1 MKRTLVLAALVAS
14 FILATAPAFGQEEG
28 EDRIQEQG
36 GTAYVPGEVV
46 VAEEGGDYAV
56 REVGAETLG
65 AIKEK
70 AEEIEAEKDV
80 RTAGPNYAYEP
91 SFVPNDPL
99 FERQYNLFRMRSRG
113 AWEYSRGGGVT
124 IGFVD
129 TGYSRTHPE
138 LGAKVRG
145 EHDFGRTMMSRR
157 TPATTALPS
166 WAWRQR
172 RPTMQRGSLLRGSTL
187 AS

>member
-28 EDRIQEQG
+28 EDWIEEQG

-46 VAEEGGDYAV
+46 VAKEGGGYAV

-70 AEEIEAEKDV
+70 AEEIEAQNDV
-80 RTAGPNYAYEP
+80 QAAGPNYAYEP
-91 SFVPNDPL
+91 SFTPNDPF
-99 FERQYNLFRMRSRG
+99 FEQQYNLSAIRARKAWEDSRG
-113 AWEYSRGGGVT
+113 EGVS

-129 TGYSRTHPE
+129 TGYDHS
-138 LGAKVRG
+138 
-145 EHDFGRTMMSRR
+145 
-157 TPATTALPS
+157 
-166 WAWRQR
+166 
-172 RPTMQRGSLLRGSTL
+172 
-187 AS
+187 